1 MLGTALSYG
10 NTDDRITVKLSNGQT
25 VQAIAANVI
34 NSSRVLVLKE
44 GQKYYAWGET
54 PPQKVLRNSE
64 GVQIVPIVQEEEE
77 EIIAVLPFQVLFTPN
92 AQLGGDRNQL
102 NLYNSDYLPNYHRR

>member
-10 NTDDRITVKLSNGQT
+10 NTDDLVTVKLSNGQT
-25 VQAIAANVI
+25 VTAIAANII

-54 PPQKVLRNSE
+54 PPQEVLRNSS
-64 GVQIVPIVQEEEE
+64 GVQIVPISQEEAAEVKY
-77 EIIAVLPFQVLFTPN
+77 INGWKAKVDAVRLSNPFY
-92 AQLGGDRNQL
+92 R
-102 NLYNSDYLPNYHRR
+102 